1 MRRFLLLKQIYIF
14 VEKNFSF
21 MKKII
26 LAFLIALPMI
36 GIAQIEIKEENDKL
50 IINDEKIIE
59 KGSVLIIT
67 EKLFQNMKKLHY
79 KASPK
84 GAIYI
89 QSPQSSF
96 TSFFKPVNDTSLIG
110 EKVKVLRFSKKKVV
124 VSINMVPIPPLNAPK
139 TTIPP
144 VLFANCS

>member
-1 MRRFLLLKQIYIF
+1 
-14 VEKNFSF
+14 

-124 VSINMVPIPPLNAPK
+124 VSINMVNIYHITLSPELELEDIIVDNK
-139 TTIPP
+139 
-144 VLFANCS
+144 NKNSH